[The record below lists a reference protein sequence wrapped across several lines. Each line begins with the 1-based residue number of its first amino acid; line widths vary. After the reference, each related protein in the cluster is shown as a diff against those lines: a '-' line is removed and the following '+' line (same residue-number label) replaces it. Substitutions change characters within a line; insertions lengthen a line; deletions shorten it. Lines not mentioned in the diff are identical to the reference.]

1 MSSHC
6 VACQARKQGRT
17 AGGGGLTLHIHIHTP
32 HHNHHPT
39 ARQDRLYARCQELGI
54 TLLTVALTV
63 AHRRSLWRHHDHL
76 LQLDGKGGWSFRPM
90 ADVEPEAHSHK

>member
-1 MSSHC
+1 M
-6 VACQARKQGRT
+6 A
-17 AGGGGLTLHIHIHTP
+17 AGSLHTYTHTHTH
-32 HHNHHPT
+32 HHNPT

-54 TLLTVALTV
+54 TLLTV